1 MTVTSPTG
9 DTQRTMRFS
18 EVGTAERGSRSDEV
32 VLAVSPAF
40 ADFFSQTIVNI
51 PHAEVIR
58 QILAGIEEQEVAARI
73 IRVRH
78 SSDLAVVAHTAAK
91 LSGSGIGIGILSR
104 GTSMIHQRDLPRLSS
119 LELFPQS
126 PLLTLETYRN
136 IGSNAAQYA
145 KGESPQPVPTLND
158 QMARPRWQAK
168 AALLHLKETEQ
179 ISKGARPV
187 EVVAEFSSATPVA
200 LP

>member
-1 MTVTSPTG
+1 MADRTITFTG
-9 DTQRTMRFS
+9 ETAAQP
-18 EVGTAERGSRSDEV
+18 GTRSDEV
-32 VLAVSPAF
+32 VLGISPAF
-40 ADFFSQTIVNI
+40 ADFFSQTII
-51 PHAEVIR
+51 GLSHADVIR
-58 QILAGIEEQEVAARI
+58 QILAGIEEQEVTARC

-126 PLLTLETYRN
+126 PLMTLETYRS

-145 KGESPQPVPTLND
+145 KGESPEPVPTLND

-168 AALLHLKETEQ
+168 AALLHIKETEQ
-179 ISKGARPV
+179 IRKQAKPV
-187 EVVAEFSSATPVA
+187 EVVAEFAQPSGA
-200 LP
+200 LGS